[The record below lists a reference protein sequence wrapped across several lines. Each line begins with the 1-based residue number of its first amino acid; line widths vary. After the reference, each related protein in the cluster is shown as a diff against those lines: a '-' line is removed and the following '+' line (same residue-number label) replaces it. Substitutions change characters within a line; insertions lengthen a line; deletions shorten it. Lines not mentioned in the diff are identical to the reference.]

1 MPLAARM
8 LDRQEARARKRGRA
22 ARSHEEG
29 DLHRLRIALKKLR
42 YSAEFFAPLY
52 KKKKVRRYLVQ
63 IKKLQ
68 EALGEL
74 NDIAHARAVIAQL
87 APTASQDGALRFG
100 AGIVQGW
107 YRARQPQLIKKAMKR
122 WDRLKETEPFWA

>member
-1 MPLAARM
+1 MLA
-8 LDRQEARARKRGRA
+8 RQAARARKRGKA

-52 KKKKVRRYLVQ
+52 KKKKVRRYLSQ
-63 IKKLQ
+63 IKKIQ
-68 EALGEL
+68 ESLGQL
-74 NDIAHARAVIAQL
+74 NDIAHARAVIGRL
-87 APTASQDGALRFG
+87 APSSSKDGGLRFG

-107 YRARQPQLIKKAMKR
+107 YCARQPLLVKRAMKR
-122 WDRLKETEPFWA
+122 WERLKDAEPFWI